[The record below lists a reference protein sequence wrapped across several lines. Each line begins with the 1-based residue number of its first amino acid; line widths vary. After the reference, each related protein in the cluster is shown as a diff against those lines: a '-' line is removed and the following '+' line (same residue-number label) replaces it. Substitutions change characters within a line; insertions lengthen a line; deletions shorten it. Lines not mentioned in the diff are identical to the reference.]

1 MSDLQS
7 AQATLDAYSAAIQTL
22 MAAAGPAV
30 VRVQAANSGKRR
42 RKHGQE
48 WHPGRARTNHGSGFV
63 IDAAAGHIVTNFHV
77 VRHTRQVVVHLHDG
91 TALPGAVIGSDADA
105 DLAVIKVTADNLT
118 ALEWG
123 DTTTLP
129 VGSHVVALGNPDGD
143 SVVVT
148 SGIVSALDRKLR
160 GPSGRLLE
168 GLIQTD
174 TLFNP
179 GMSGGPL
186 LNSAGQVVG
195 INTASLVEAQGVNL
209 AINSSQARKLIADLT
224 QYGAVRR
231 PLLGIAGERQ
241 RLYEGLVRHHQLQQ
255 THGVY
260 VHEVR
265 ANYPA
270 DKAGIQPGDVLITA
284 DKTTIEGLDD
294 LHRQLNGKQTD
305 DTLQIRLLREL
316 ELIEVNMPLE
326 MPDDTAN

>member
-7 AQATLDAYSAAIQTL
+7 AQATLDAYSAAIQAIVT
-22 MAAAGPAV
+22 AAGPAV
-30 VRVQAANSGKRR
+30 VRVQAARSGGKRR
-42 RKHGQE
+42 GKANQE
-48 WHPGRARTNHGSGFV
+48 WHPGRARTNHGSGFI
-63 IDAAAGHIVTNFHV
+63 IDAEAGHIVTNFHV
-77 VRHTRQVVVHLHDG
+77 VRHAGQVAVHKNDG
-91 TALPGAVIGSDADA
+91 TALQGKVIGSDADT
-105 DLAVIKVTADNLT
+105 DLAVIKVSAENLT

-123 DTTTLP
+123 EAAA
-129 VGSHVVALGNPDGD
+129 VGGHVLALGNPDGD

-148 SGIVSALDRKLR
+148 SGIVSALNRKLR

-209 AINSSQARKLIADLT
+209 AINSTQARKLVSDLV
-224 QYGAVRR
+224 QYGEVRR

-241 RLYEGLVRHHQLQQ
+241 RLYEGLVRHHELKQS
-255 THGVY
+255 HGVY

-265 ANYPA
+265 KDYPA
-270 DKAGIQPGDVLITA
+270 ANAGIQPGDTLIAA
-284 DKTTIEGLDD
+284 DDTTIEGLDD
-294 LHRQLNGKQTD
+294 LHRLLNGKQTD
-305 DTLQIRLLREL
+305 DTLQIRLLRDL
-316 ELIEVNMPLE
+316 ELIEVSMKLD
-326 MPDDTAN
+326 MPDDTTD